1 MENCEF
7 VMLGDIVNIKTGKLD
22 ANASSPDGKY
32 PFFTCAKEPL
42 RINSYSY
49 DCECVLVAGNGDL
62 NVKYFHGKFDAYQR
76 TYIIERKNDNLYMP
90 YLYYFLDNY
99 IEILRKK
106 SIGGIIKYIK
116 LNNLTDIKFP
126 LPEKQKQIEISN
138 ILSKSKATINNLKTR
153 IQKYDELVKSQFIE
167 MFGDPVSNTKGWSV
181 TQLSE
186 HIKFLT
192 SGSRGWAKYFS
203 EYGEYFITIKN
214 VKNCKITL
222 DDVQYI
228 TPPQNAEAKRTKVQ
242 EGDLLIS
249 ITADLGRTGV
259 VTKEI
264 AEYGGYINQHLSCI
278 RVDNNELNSLYLA
291 HYLESDAGKIQFQ
304 AKNQSVVKA
313 GLNFASI
320 NSLRILTPPI
330 ELQNQFADFVKHI
343 DKLKFRKNITKLRN
357 ICYNIFNFE
366 KFNMQREVKNG

>member
-7 VMLGDIVNIKTGKLD
+7 VRLGDIVNIKTGKLD

-167 MFGDPVSNTKGWSV
+167 MFGT
-181 TQLSE
+181 
-186 HIKFLT
+186 
-192 SGSRGWAKYFS
+192 S
-203 EYGEYFITIKN
+203 EYAWKYQTTKLENLASFKTGGTPDRKKMDQYVGTIPWITTISLGESYIDSSNAVNYISQKAINESSTHLIPENSLMLGIRVGVGKCSINKEPICTNQDIVSLYNIKKEINPLFLKKVIDDCEKQFNENKRGATIKGVTTGF
-214 VKNCKITL
+214 VKNL
-222 DDVQYI
+222 DI
-228 TPPQNAEAKRTKVQ
+228 P
-242 EGDLLIS
+242 
-249 ITADLGRTGV
+249 
-259 VTKEI
+259 
-264 AEYGGYINQHLSCI
+264 
-278 RVDNNELNSLYLA
+278 
-291 HYLESDAGKIQFQ
+291 
-304 AKNQSVVKA
+304 
-313 GLNFASI
+313 
-320 NSLRILTPPI
+320 TPPI

-357 ICYNIFNFE
+357 ICYNIFSFE